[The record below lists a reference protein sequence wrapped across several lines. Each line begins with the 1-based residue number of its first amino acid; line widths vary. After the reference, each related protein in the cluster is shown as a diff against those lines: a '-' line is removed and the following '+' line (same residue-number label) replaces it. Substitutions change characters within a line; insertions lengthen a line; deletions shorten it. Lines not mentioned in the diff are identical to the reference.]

1 MATPLKPAGENRD
14 PRPRGRRGA
23 GAVAAGGKE
32 DPNRKRRL
40 AAWLLLAA
48 LIIAAAVVGIVLAAT
63 SSHHTASSSAQ
74 ATADSTS
81 SAQATAGSTTSA
93 QATAGSIS
101 SAPAAALPP
110 FGLVGGGGVTPQAA
124 TGKLAVTGSVGD
136 VLFAEDG
143 TALDSSAMKVITTA
157 AQDIRQHQVTMV
169 TVIGYT
175 DAIGN
180 AATNTQLSLE
190 RARAVI
196 AALRPLSGTTVSYR
210 AEARGQGQPVAA
222 NSTAAGRQLNRR
234 VVITTG

>member
-48 LIIAAAVVGIVLAAT
+48 LIIAAAVVGIALAAT
-63 SSHHTASSSAQ
+63 SSHHTVSSSAQ
-74 ATADSTS
+74 ATAGSTS
-81 SAQATAGSTTSA
+81 SAQATAG
-93 QATAGSIS
+93 GIS
-101 SAPAAALPP
+101 SAQAAALPP

-196 AALRPLSGTTVSYR
+196 AALRPLSGTTVQYR

>member
-63 SSHHTASSSAQ
+63 SSHHTASSAAQ
-74 ATADSTS
+74 ATAGSTS
-81 SAQATAGSTTSA
+81 SAQATAGSTSSA

-101 SAPAAALPP
+101 SAPGALPP
-110 FGLVGGGGVTPQAA
+110 FGLVGGGGVSPQAA

-180 AATNTQLSLE
+180 AAANTQLSLE

-196 AALRPLSGTTVSYR
+196 AALRPLSGTTVHYR

>member
-74 ATADSTS
+74 ATAGSTS
-81 SAQATAGSTTSA
+81 SAQATAG
-93 QATAGSIS
+93 GIS

-157 AQDIRQHQVTMV
+157 AQDIRQHHVTMV

-196 AALRPLSGTTVSYR
+196 GALRPLSGTTVHYQ

>member
-48 LIIAAAVVGIVLAAT
+48 LIIAAAVVGIILAVT

-74 ATADSTS
+74 ATA
-81 SAQATAGSTTSA
+81 GSTTSSA

-101 SAPAAALPP
+101 SAQAAALPP

-124 TGKLAVTGSVGD
+124 TGKLAVAGSVGD

-180 AATNTQLSLE
+180 AATNTQLSVE

-196 AALRPLSGTTVSYR
+196 AALRPLSGTTVNYR